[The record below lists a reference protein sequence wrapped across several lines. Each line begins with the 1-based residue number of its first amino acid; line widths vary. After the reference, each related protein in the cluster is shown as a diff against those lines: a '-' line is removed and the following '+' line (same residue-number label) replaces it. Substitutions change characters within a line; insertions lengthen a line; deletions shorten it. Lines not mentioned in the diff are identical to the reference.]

1 MRRPPLTVWV
11 SLRIV
16 ESTAP
21 ETETGGPG
29 VTRVP
34 VRTRLEQLAR
44 HRLARTGLALAAAVL
59 LWLPARGWL
68 SGWAVGLGMDEQR
81 GALVAALLAV
91 LAGSGVAT
99 LLGSCPGPA
108 RAGGLIGLVGFE
120 VVPFLAGAART
131 GPTGGLAASTIAF
144 GWVAQPLGML
154 LLGWVAATAGAGIG
168 ALLRADVLGLW
179 ARLRRGRRGAPPLVA
194 GLVLVL
200 VVAVPAAT
208 TALQD
213 GSLTALYS
221 YSTPGS
227 AQLGHGGHP
236 GPGVVASANGGLHPP
251 AGHID
256 PISVGGRSVR
266 VYLPPSYALQP
277 GTSFPVVYF
286 LHGYP
291 STELQ
296 WLSGAQLPGVLDQ
309 LIAARVVPP
318 LLAVLPDGNGRATSD
333 AEWGDT
339 VRGDRI
345 EDWLVDAV
353 VPAVDAR
360 YRTLGAHHRGI
371 AGLSAGGFGALNIA
385 TRHPQLFDW
394 AASYSGYAVARR
406 DLFAGPSA
414 AANSPLLTVTRVAVQ
429 ERMPLYVGVGTG
441 DGRYLDSNEAFA
453 AELRRL
459 GWEPVSY
466 DVVPG
471 GHGWV
476 AWRLELVHSLEW
488 LGTLWPAA
496 AEPPPMDTPVE

>member
-1 MRRPPLTVWV
+1 
-11 SLRIV
+11 V
-16 ESTAP
+16 ETTAP
-21 ETETGGPG
+21 ETETGEPG
-29 VTRVP
+29 VTRAVP
-34 VRTRLEQLAR
+34 ARARLDRLAR
-44 HRLARTGLALAAAVL
+44 HRLTRTGLALAAVL
-59 LWLPARGWL
+59 VLWLPTRGWL

-91 LAGSGVAT
+91 LAGSGAAT
-99 LLGSCPGPA
+99 LLGSRPGPA
-108 RAGGLIGLVGFE
+108 RAGGLLGLVAVE

-131 GPTGGLAASTIAF
+131 GPTGGLATSTVAF

-154 LLGWVAATAGAGIG
+154 LLGWIAATAGAGIG
-168 ALLRADVLGLW
+168 VLLRADVLGLW
-179 ARLRRGRRGAPPLVA
+179 GRLRRGRRAVPPVVA
-194 GLVLVL
+194 GLALAA

-221 YSTPGS
+221 YSAPGS
-227 AQLGHGGHP
+227 AHLRHGSHS
-236 GPGVVASANGGLHPP
+236 GPGVVASVNGGLHPP
-251 AGHID
+251 AGRID

-345 EDWLVDAV
+345 EEWLVDSV

-385 TRHPQLFDW
+385 TRHPRLFDW
-394 AASYSGYAVARR
+394 AASYSGYVAARH

-441 DGRYLDSNEAFA
+441 DGRYLDGNEGFA

-459 GWEPVSY
+459 GWEPVSF

-471 GHGWV
+471 GHGWA

-488 LGTLWPAA
+488 LGTLWPAPA
-496 AEPPPMDTPVE
+496 DQPPTGTAVE

>member
-1 MRRPPLTVWV
+1 MKT
-11 SLRIV
+11 
-16 ESTAP
+16 TAP

-29 VTRVP
+29 VTRTARALL
-34 VRTRLEQLAR
+34 VRLAR
-44 HRLARTGLALAAAVL
+44 HRLAGTGLALAAVLL
-59 LWLPARGWL
+59 LWLPARGGL
-68 SGWAVGLGMDEQR
+68 SGWAVALGMDEQR

-91 LAGSGVAT
+91 LTAAGAAT
-99 LLGSCPGPA
+99 LLGSRPGPS
-108 RAGGLIGLVGFE
+108 RAGGLLGLVAVE

-131 GPTGGLAASTIAF
+131 GPTGGLATSTVAVE
-144 GWVAQPLGML
+144 WVAQPLGML
-154 LLGWVAATAGAGIG
+154 LLGWIAATAGAGIG
-168 ALLRADVLGLW
+168 TLLRADVLGLW
-179 ARLRRGRRGAPPLVA
+179 ARLRQGGRAGPPVVVA
-194 GLVLVL
+194 GLVVAIL
-200 VVAVPAAT
+200 VAVPAAT

-213 GSLTALYS
+213 GSITALYS
-221 YSTPGS
+221 YSTPGP
-227 AQLGHGGHP
+227 AHLGQGSHS
-236 GPGVVASANGGLHPP
+236 GPGVVAAANGGLHPP
-251 AGHID
+251 AGRID
-256 PISVGGRSVR
+256 PISIGGRSIR

-309 LIAARVVPP
+309 LIAARAVPP
-318 LLAVLPDGNGRATSD
+318 LLAVLPDGNGRSMSD

-345 EDWLVDAV
+345 EDWLVDSV
-353 VPAVDAR
+353 VPAIDAR
-360 YRTLGAHHRGI
+360 YRTLGARYRGI

-385 TRHPQLFDW
+385 TRHPRLFGW
-394 AASYSGYAVARR
+394 AASYSGYVAARR

-414 AANSPLLTVTRVAVQ
+414 AANSPQLTVTRVAAA

-441 DGRYLDSNEAFA
+441 DRRYLDTNEGFV

-459 GWEPVSY
+459 GWEPVSF

-488 LGTLWPAA
+488 LGTLWP
-496 AEPPPMDTPVE
+496 PPADRPPADTAVE